1 MKDKKALY
9 KKWWLY
15 LLGVVMIAI
24 MIAIP
29 FIINMSYKYGLTI
42 ENPIITMW
50 GAEDVLN
57 FYGTLLGAISTIIA
71 VVATILYTTKSEIN
85 RRNYDLTKQE
95 QEKKIKK
102 FEEKILSLVEHIN
115 PRLFMGFNSYSKYDA
130 PISFKDSI
138 SHFNIF
144 RYHLSTVK
152 LYLEITE
159 VDKIIT
165 DYLQDLINEDTKILK
180 ALEDRECVVKK
191 LNYLYITDKPNKKKI
206 NALVKELKAYDIFF
220 NGLYETDYNIIINNT
235 RDLIAHYKKKNYGG
249 KLNGLLKSTPKH
261 K

>member
-85 RRNYDLTKQE
+85 RR
-95 QEKKIKK
+95 
-102 FEEKILSLVEHIN
+102 LSLVEHIN

-191 LNYLYITDKPNKKKI
+191 LNYLYKCT
-206 NALVKELKAYDIFF
+206 
-220 NGLYETDYNIIINNT
+220 
-235 RDLIAHYKKKNYGG
+235 
-249 KLNGLLKSTPKH
+249 S
-261 K
+261 